1 VEAIQELLMS
11 YPPGQISLVIMALMF
26 GTSLGV
32 VPNNTDMTM
41 VVAGSLA
48 GIGMISFPLTAGL
61 ATLGLIIGETI
72 MFLLGQ
78 RVGPRFYKLPII
90 EKVMPHER
98 YDSIGKLVHKIPM
111 KFLMSIRFTPV
122 GRPFVYLAFG
132 SFRPGYKVFFRNHF
146 PLTASYCLTILTT
159 SFFMSKVIMKFMA
172 AYKFYVFGIFFVI
185 WFLLIRS
192 ISREIKK
199 EILAHQ

>member
-72 MFLLGQ
+72 MFLLGTKS
-78 RVGPRFYKLPII
+78 GA
-90 EKVMPHER
+90 
-98 YDSIGKLVHKIPM
+98 S
-111 KFLMSIRFTPV
+111 FL
-122 GRPFVYLAFG
+122 
-132 SFRPGYKVFFRNHF
+132 
-146 PLTASYCLTILTT
+146 
-159 SFFMSKVIMKFMA
+159 
-172 AYKFYVFGIFFVI
+172 
-185 WFLLIRS
+185 
-192 ISREIKK
+192 
-199 EILAHQ
+199 